1 MPINVVTT
9 RGYCPSPS
17 LNPFCYPIPPPMP
30 PPICELP
37 SSVSET
43 AIFPVTP
50 STLTTG
56 TWASVSTSGLITG
69 NVAIT
74 SISLQESALGNAPVA
89 TTGLTIGITA
99 RYSTI
104 FVTTATVRV
113 VVTGVLTTVS
123 GTPVTRVYSGVGTVS
138 LLSPDTSVVIPFAG
152 DVYNFENLSTS
163 NFPAVAHISVSFS

>member
-17 LNPFCYPIPPPMP
+17 LNPFCYPIPPPTP

-50 STLTTG
+50 SPLTTTG

-74 SISLQESALGNAPVA
+74 SISLQEAVPNNAPVA

-113 VVTGVLTTVS
+113 VVTGVLSTGS
-123 GTPVTRVYSGVGTVS
+123 PVTRVYSGMGAVS

-152 DVYNFENLSTS
+152 DVYNFENLPTS